1 MVMTISV
8 VLAEGHPLIRERM
21 HALLAAA
28 NDIEVLAVCADGL
41 ELRRIIGERV
51 PDVVVTGNRM
61 PTGPSDEGIRI
72 ARDRRRHDPRAA
84 VVVVSSADNPEYV
97 ADLLHS
103 GSRGRAYLLK
113 ERLADPGQL
122 VQAVRQVAAGGS
134 VIDPAVAAVLT
145 PVHGRPAFQPQ
156 LPGDP
161 AADAPRIDV

>member
-28 NDIEVLAVCADGL
+28 NDIEVLAACGDGA
-41 ELRRIIGERV
+41 ELRRTIGERA

-61 PTGPSDEGIRI
+61 PPGPSDEGIRI
-72 ARDRRRHDPRAA
+72 AHELRRHHPQAG
-84 VVVVSSADNPEYV
+84 VVVISSADNPAYA

-103 GSRGRAYLLK
+103 GARGRAYLLK

-134 VIDPAVAAVLT
+134 VIDPAVAAVLPPAHCR
-145 PVHGRPAFQPQ
+145 PVRQPQ
-156 LPGDP
+156 LPADP
-161 AADAPRIDV
+161 AADEPRIDA